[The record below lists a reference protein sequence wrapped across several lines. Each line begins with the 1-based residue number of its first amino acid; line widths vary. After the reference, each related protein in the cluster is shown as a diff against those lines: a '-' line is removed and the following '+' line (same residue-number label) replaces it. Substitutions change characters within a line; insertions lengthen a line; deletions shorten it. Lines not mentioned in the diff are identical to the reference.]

1 MNFSKIP
8 QDFTM
13 SRQQM
18 SKLINDYNGVEN
30 TPEQYLEL
38 NPE

>member
-1 MNFSKIP
+1 MP
-8 QDFTM
+8 
-13 SRQQM
+13 RQQM
-18 SKLINDYNGVEN
+18 SKLINDYNRVES